1 MILKFLLIVSIVMQ
15 VVSEIIAIRMIS
27 RTKFNSAWILFAIA
41 QIILIVQL
49 INQMIYVFQE
59 KQIAVRDMAVW
70 ESLILS
76 LCVSI
81 GLFFIPKILNSIDR
95 INQQRQLTEKRL
107 LNTVM
112 LTEERERQRFSKDLH
127 DGLGPLLSSAKMSIS
142 SLALLDKDPTHRSI
156 IDNAA
161 YVIDEAIKGAKE
173 ISNNL
178 SPHVLVN
185 FGIDR
190 ALNNFI
196 NRLTIPEGLKIE
208 YRSTLKK
215 ERFDSNIETILYRVA
230 GEAINNAIRHAKAE
244 RIEVTLTK
252 EGNAV
257 VLSVHDDGIGF
268 NAGKIAPGKGENAKE
283 PPVTGMGLSNILS
296 RVQSVGGEVAINSA
310 RNRHTTIRV
319 KIPLNS

>member
-81 GLFFIPKILNSIDR
+81 DLFFIPKILNSIDR